1 MKPPERIRAQNT
13 CVKSG
18 RTRIEYIA
26 ITTPIHQVLQPPLE
40 PKEPHVHHR
49 CSVNP
54 LTGEGDG
61 DDDHR
66 LTPPAGERRI
76 AVL

>member
-26 ITTPIHQVLQPPLE
+26 IPTPIHQVLQPPLE
-40 PKEPHVHHR
+40 PKEP
-49 CSVNP
+49 S
-54 LTGEGDG
+54 
-61 DDDHR
+61 
-66 LTPPAGERRI
+66 
-76 AVL
+76 AVALVW

>member
-26 ITTPIHQVLQPPLE
+26 IPTPIHQVLQPPLE
-40 PKEPHVHHR
+40 PKERATGRGTRPWAESADGHLEASLSQRFPHLR
-49 CSVNP
+49 I
-54 LTGEGDG
+54 GE
-61 DDDHR
+61 
-66 LTPPAGERRI
+66 
-76 AVL
+76 